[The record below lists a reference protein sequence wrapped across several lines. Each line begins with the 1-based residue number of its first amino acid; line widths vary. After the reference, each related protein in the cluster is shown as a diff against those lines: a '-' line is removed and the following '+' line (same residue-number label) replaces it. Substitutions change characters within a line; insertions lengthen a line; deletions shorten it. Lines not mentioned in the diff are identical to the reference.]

1 MTETSDYIIPITAST
16 GKTIHVVPCETA
28 LRFESQRNEARIAI
42 KEAWLAMDEIE
53 GTDRINEWQNKH
65 ANIFDIT

>member
-1 MTETSDYIIPITAST
+1 MTELEKFIIPINTST
-16 GKTIHVVPCETA
+16 GKTIRVVPYETA
-28 LRFESQRNEARIAI
+28 LRFEQQRNEARMAI

-65 ANIFDIT
+65 ANIFEII